1 MVTPSWVEIVRH
13 NTARHGELVVGIDPN
28 RAELPAFFD
37 QDDGD
42 GWIGRFTDFVLDTI
56 EGHAGFVKFQSAYFE
71 ACGLKGLS
79 ALSQGMK
86 RARAA
91 GLGVILDAKR
101 GDIGATAS
109 AYARAYLVPEAAGG
123 SGDFEA
129 DCLTVNPLMGPDTLE
144 PFVNCARRHGKGLFV
159 LCRTSNPGA
168 GWLQD
173 RMTGNRLISDRVA
186 DLIGGLGSGEGEDL
200 DPIGAVIGATVP
212 HEGRRLRLLMPRA
225 IILAP
230 GLGAQGGDAGAIHAL
245 RGNRQ
250 GDLLV
255 PVSRG
260 LTRVEDRQLAPE
272 NYRALILDRIAGFK
286 AALAQRPAM
295 SAVAG

>member
-1 MVTPSWVEIVRH
+1 AGPRPSRPIWTPASSPGWTEPRRGVRGIAHPCACPGTDCHCNPYQHHHIGDRIMVTPSWVEIVRH

-101 GDIGATAS
+101 
-109 AYARAYLVPEAAGG
+109 
-123 SGDFEA
+123 
-129 DCLTVNPLMGPDTLE
+129 
-144 PFVNCARRHGKGLFV
+144 
-159 LCRTSNPGA
+159 
-168 GWLQD
+168 
-173 RMTGNRLISDRVA
+173 
-186 DLIGGLGSGEGEDL
+186 
-200 DPIGAVIGATVP
+200 
-212 HEGRRLRLLMPRA
+212 
-225 IILAP
+225 
-230 GLGAQGGDAGAIHAL
+230 
-245 RGNRQ
+245 
-250 GDLLV
+250 
-255 PVSRG
+255 
-260 LTRVEDRQLAPE
+260 
-272 NYRALILDRIAGFK
+272 
-286 AALAQRPAM
+286 
-295 SAVAG
+295 